1 MPEARHSGFNLA
13 RHCLAETAGRLP
25 DKAALYVATDASGV
39 PAETWTF
46 ARLEEAVLKVAG
58 GLARL
63 GLDRGD
69 RVLLRLG
76 NTSDFPLFF
85 FGAIAGGF
93 VPIPTSTM
101 LTRAEA
107 DVVLAD
113 SGARLVVARDPALL
127 PHDTPGVIVLHAAE
141 VADVEHAAPIAY
153 ADTRADDP
161 AFLVYTS
168 GTSGR
173 PKGVLHAQRV
183 ILGRRPMHAGWYG
196 LGESDILLH
205 AGAFNWTYTLGAGLM
220 DPWSLG
226 ATSIVYAG
234 DKDPTIW
241 PRLVEAYGATLFA
254 AVPSL
259 YRQILKYAEIA
270 PSRMPTL
277 RPDLP
282 AGEALHPALHAEWMT
297 RSGRPLFEA
306 LGMSEISTYIS
317 SSPGTPTR
325 PGSPGRPQPGR
336 RVAILPAEGGTE
348 PLGPGETGVIA
359 VDRSDPGLMLGYW
372 NRPEDTAA
380 VFRGDWFVTGDLAR
394 LDDDGYL
401 WFEGRSDDL
410 MNTFGYRVAPQ
421 EVEAAIATHPA
432 VADVAVTDVRVDDM
446 VRIIAAFV
454 VVHDGAALDEGELEA
469 WCAERLAAYKR
480 PRRFVR
486 VKVLPRTQSGKVMR
500 RSLSDG
506 IA

>member
-1 MPEARHSGFNLA
+1 MTADPDAGFNLA
-13 RHCLAETAGRLP
+13 RHCLAASARRLP
-25 DKAALYVATDASGV
+25 EKPALLVALDASGT
-39 PAETWTF
+39 PSETWTF
-46 ARLEEAVLKVAG
+46 ARLERAVLKVAG

-63 GLDRGD
+63 GLQRGD
-69 RVLLRLG
+69 RILLRLG

-113 SGARLVVARDPALL
+113 SGARLVVARDPDLL
-127 PHDTPGVIVLHAAE
+127 PHDAPGVIVLHAAE
-141 VADVEHAAPIAY
+141 VADVEHAEPVGY
-153 ADTRADDP
+153 ADTRPDDP

-168 GTSGR
+168 GTSGK

-196 LGESDILLH
+196 LKESDTLLH

-234 DKDPTIW
+234 DKDPTVW
-241 PRLVEAYGATLFA
+241 PRLIEAYGATLFA

-259 YRQILKYAEIA
+259 YRQILKYNEITQA
-270 PSRMPTL
+270 SFPTL
-277 RPDLP
+277 RHGLT
-282 AGEALHPALHAEWMT
+282 AGEALHPMLHADWMART
-297 RSGRPLFEA
+297 GRPLFEA

-317 SSPGTPTR
+317 SSPETPTR

-336 RVAILPAEGGTE
+336 RVAILPAETGME
-348 PLGPGETGVIA
+348 PLAAGETGVIA
-359 VDRSDPGLMLGYW
+359 VHRTDPGLMLGYW
-372 NRPEDTAA
+372 MRPEDTAA
-380 VFRGDWFVTGDLAR
+380 AFRGDWFITGDLAR
-394 LDDDGYL
+394 LDEAGYL

-421 EVEAAIATHPA
+421 EVEAAIAAHPA

-454 VVHDGAALDEGELEA
+454 VVHDGMALAEPELDA

-480 PRRFVR
+480 PRRFVMM
-486 VKVLPRTQSGKVMR
+486 KALPRTQSGKVIR
-500 RSLSDG
+500 KNLSDT